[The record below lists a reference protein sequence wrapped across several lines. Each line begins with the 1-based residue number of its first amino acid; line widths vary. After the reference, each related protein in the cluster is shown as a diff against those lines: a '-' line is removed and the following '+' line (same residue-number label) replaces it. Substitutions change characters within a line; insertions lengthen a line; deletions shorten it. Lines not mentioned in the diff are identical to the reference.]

1 MLCTRALASNH
12 PLTPLLIFSLPFRG
26 ALATLACID
35 IQTHAVPRINQYWRQ
50 KRSSTGSGEGSHEK
64 VKATMYNFGCPR
76 VGNRQFA
83 SEYNQLCPDS
93 FRIVVDGDFFTSIP
107 KTGFIHAGTEV
118 VVDSKGAGSIIVDPS
133 FVEQWLRSK
142 VKNSLRVHL
151 MGYYRIGL
159 DGVKKATEFLR
170 RHLKE
175 GDRRASNLVRLAIQA
190 SPRVRLRSNDEDA
203 QAEMEMTENPL
214 GRAESAENPPGRASP
229 LAGSRTLPEG
239 DTTIK
244 FRPVIRQSI
253 NMNALRRS
261 PSIGTPTLR
270 SEERSSDVDTEIDTY
285 EEGRVYR
292 L

>member
-1 MLCTRALASNH
+1 
-12 PLTPLLIFSLPFRG
+12 
-26 ALATLACID
+26 
-35 IQTHAVPRINQYWRQ
+35 
-50 KRSSTGSGEGSHEK
+50 
-64 VKATMYNFGCPR
+64 MYNFGCPR

-107 KTGFIHAGTEV
+107 KAGFVHAGTEV
-118 VVDSKGAGSIIVDPS
+118 VIDRKGAGSIIVDPS

-175 GDRRASNLVRLAIQA
+175 GDRRASNIVRLAIQA

-203 QAEMEMTENPL
+203 QAEVEMTENPL
-214 GRAESAENPPGRASP
+214 GRASPGTPHGGPTQESSSPPFMN
-229 LAGSRTLPEG
+229 
-239 DTTIK
+239 I
-244 FRPVIRQSI
+244 RPVIRQSI
-253 NMNALRRS
+253 NMNVLRRS
-261 PSIGTPTLR
+261 PSLVKFR
-270 SEERSSDVDTEIDTY
+270 MDEREGNESQTDTF